1 VKSTRVLVLT
11 AEEGEG
17 HRSVGAALAAELA
30 GEATE
35 VVVLDVFQEGFS
47 RIVAFF
53 SRDLYRIQLRWFAWS
68 YAVEYWL
75 FTRVPPARAFARLG
89 LALLGSRATLRL
101 IGEHDPDVVVST
113 HVAVT
118 GVLGHLRRK
127 GRLSTPIVATVTDLG
142 VHPLWA
148 HPGVD
153 LHLVAHESSVAAVER
168 VAGSAS
174 ARVVRPIVAPDF
186 RRRGKRS
193 AARKRLDL
201 PLDGPVVLV
210 SGGGWGVGNV
220 GGTVSTT
227 LAVVPDAT
235 VVCVCGRNERLRR
248 RLLEAH
254 ADDERVRVL
263 GFSELMPDLLT
274 AADVLIDSTVGVTCL
289 EALACGRPI
298 VVYGA
303 SPGHSRDNARML
315 ERLGLG
321 RSPRSPQELAAAL
334 KDALADGTAARVAA
348 APSAAAL
355 IVATAVARL

>member
-1 VKSTRVLVLT
+1 MSRTRVLVLT

-17 HRSVGAALAAELA
+17 HRSVGAALAAELTGDA
-30 GEATE
+30 D

-75 FTRVPPARAFARLG
+75 FTRVPPARAFARFG
-89 LALLGSRATLRL
+89 LALLGSKTILRL
-101 IGEHDPDVVVST
+101 VREHEPDVVVST

-118 GVLGHLRRK
+118 SVIGDLRRR
-127 GRLSTPIVATVTDLG
+127 GRLTTPLVATVTDLG

-168 VAGSAS
+168 VAGVAS
-174 ARVVRPIVAPDF
+174 ACVVRPIVAPEF
-186 RRRGKRS
+186 RRAPAKGV
-193 AARKRLDL
+193 ARARLGL

-220 GGTVSTT
+220 EGSVRTALSVRD
-227 LAVVPDAT
+227 AVVVA
-235 VVCVCGRNERLRR
+235 VCGRNDRLRSRLEAAFPRRERL
-248 RLLEAH
+248 
-254 ADDERVRVL
+254 RVL
-263 GFSELMPDLLT
+263 GFTEEMAELLA

-303 SPGHSRDNARML
+303 APGHSRDNARML
-315 ERLGLG
+315 ETLGLG
-321 RSPRSPQELAAAL
+321 RSARSAPELAAAL
-334 KDALADGTAARVAA
+334 RDALADGEPAFAPTG
-348 APSAAAL
+348 PSAAPL
-355 IVATAVARL
+355 ILSAEVRP

>member
-1 VKSTRVLVLT
+1 MKRVLVLT
-11 AEEGEG
+11 AEEGDG
-17 HRSVGAALAAELA
+17 HRSTGAALAAELA
-30 GEATE
+30 GEGTE

-47 RIVAFF
+47 RVVAFF

-75 FTRVPPARAFARLG
+75 FTRVAPARALARFA
-89 LALLGSRATLRL
+89 LALLGSKATLRL
-101 IGEHDPDVVVST
+101 VRLHRPDVVVST

-118 GVLGHLRRK
+118 AVLGSLRRR
-127 GRLSTPIVATVTDLG
+127 GRLWTPIVATVTDLG

-153 LHLVAHESSVAAVER
+153 LHLVAHESSLAAIER

-174 ARVVRPIVAPDF
+174 ARVVRPIVSPEF
-186 RRRGKRS
+186 RRRRERA
-193 AARKRLDL
+193 AARVRLGL
-201 PLDGPVVLV
+201 PLDRPVALV
-210 SGGGWGVGNV
+210 SGGGWGVGDVAGSV
-220 GGTVSTT
+220 GTA
-227 LAVVPDAT
+227 LAAVPELS
-235 VVCVCGRNERLRR
+235 VLCVCGRNERLRR
-248 RLLEAH
+248 RLA
-254 ADDERVRVL
+254 AAYSGDERVRVL
-263 GFSELMPDLLT
+263 GFTDRMPDLLA

-315 ERLGLG
+315 ERIGLG
-321 RSPRSPQELAAAL
+321 RTARSSAELASALREALAAR
-334 KDALADGTAARVAA
+334 KDAQVAS

-355 IVATAVARL
+355 ILSAVSRL